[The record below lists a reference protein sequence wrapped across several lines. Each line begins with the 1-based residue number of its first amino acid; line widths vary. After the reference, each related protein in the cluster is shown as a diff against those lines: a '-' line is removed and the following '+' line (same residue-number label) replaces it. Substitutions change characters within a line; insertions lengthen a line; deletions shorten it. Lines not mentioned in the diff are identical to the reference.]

1 MLLQNLYT
9 SKNIYIEKFLS
20 FVHAKIEK
28 SENNSDY
35 FYNKY
40 GKETEIL
47 VLFSMKLIIKF
58 IRHSN
63 TDEYRLYKMNLV
75 KDIVT
80 KDDFLMN
87 IFAKKEC
94 INNYTLTQVTKR
106 GLLDIDK
113 SAIIMIF

>member
-1 MLLQNLYT
+1 
-9 SKNIYIEKFLS
+9 
-20 FVHAKIEK
+20 
-28 SENNSDY
+28 
-35 FYNKY
+35 
-40 GKETEIL
+40 
-47 VLFSMKLIIKF
+47 
-58 IRHSN
+58 
-63 TDEYRLYKMNLV
+63 MNLV

-87 IFAKKEC
+87 IFAKKEY